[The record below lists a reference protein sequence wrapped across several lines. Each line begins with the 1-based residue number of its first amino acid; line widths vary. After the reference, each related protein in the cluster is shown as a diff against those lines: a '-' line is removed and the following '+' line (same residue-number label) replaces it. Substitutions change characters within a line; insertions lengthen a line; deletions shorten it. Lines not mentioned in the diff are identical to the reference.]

1 MSAWPDEGSVWSR
14 GNFCSHVVSE
24 YALTRQ
30 QVEDVALACSSAWA
44 WLEANGFI
52 ARRRHD
58 DAWCSPT
65 IKGKAMLRA
74 QDLRDHLAGDRLAA
88 ADLHPELLIHT
99 RPLYLQARFET
110 AVFEAFKALEV
121 AIRDAAGLGH
131 DLVGVQLAGRAFQPE
146 SGPLAHHA
154 AERGEQ
160 VR

>member
-1 MSAWPDEGSVWSR
+1 
-14 GNFCSHVVSE
+14 
-24 YALTRQ
+24 
-30 QVEDVALACSSAWA
+30 
-44 WLEANGFI
+44 
-52 ARRRHD
+52 
-58 DAWCSPT
+58 
-65 IKGKAMLRA
+65 MLRA